1 MKNKLKTFSVTRR
14 TIIVETVNVKAKDKQ
29 SLWDKME
36 NRELVQGKP
45 YNWQFVE
52 SSSISDAV
60 SKD

>member
-36 NRELVQGKP
+36 NYELVKGKR
-45 YNWQFVE
+45 YNWQFQE

-60 SKD
+60 AKD